1 MTGKEAQT
9 HPSSRLFLRDN
20 PFTVVEN
27 WQYDPAGEFAA
38 QSCCNCDMADQAAKL
53 IYIGPIENPAGRK
66 SWGRQACIK

>member
-1 MTGKEAQT
+1 
-9 HPSSRLFLRDN
+9 
-20 PFTVVEN
+20 VVEN